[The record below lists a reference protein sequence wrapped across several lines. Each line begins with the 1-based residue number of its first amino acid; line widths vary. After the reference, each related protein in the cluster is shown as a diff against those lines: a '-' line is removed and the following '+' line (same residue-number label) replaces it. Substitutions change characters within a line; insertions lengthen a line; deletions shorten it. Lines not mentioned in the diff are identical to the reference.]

1 MSQPQRVQVKVH
13 QLPRVNQLQRAPAK
27 VQARPRAKLKVQ
39 VKRILI
45 ALARIQ
51 AVVRRNQ
58 KRVANQIL
66 KV

>member
-1 MSQPQRVQVKVH
+1 MSQPQRVQAKVQAH
-13 QLPRVNQLQRAPAK
+13 RQANQLQRVEAK